1 MPIYKDDE
9 RGTWFAKVNYTDMF
23 GKRCQKKKRGFRTKR
38 EALEWERAFALKS
51 AGTTDMLF
59 KDFVDLYIDDV
70 KNRIRP
76 QTLHTKKVYISHH
89 VLPFFGDL
97 KLNEIEP
104 LHIRKWQNEYLLQY
118 RTSKG
123 KPLSNG
129 TLNSIQ
135 RHLSA
140 IFNYAIKLYNLAYN
154 PLSKVG
160 YVSIP
165 ENKKMI
171 VWTPED
177 FKRFLK
183 VVDDKMDYCIFN
195 TLYLTGMRIGEALAL
210 QVKDIDF
217 NNKTITINKT
227 ACYIGSKCYI
237 NPPKT
242 PKSNRTITISNR
254 LVNILDNFIKSLY
267 GVNNDTYVFNISR
280 NYIDKRLRK
289 YIKSVGVAPI
299 SLHGFRH
306 SHASLLIELGFAP
319 TAIADRLGHENVTTT
334 LNTYSHMFPSKQ
346 SEIADRL
353 DKLF

>member
-23 GKRCQKKKRGFRTKR
+23 GKRCQKKKRGFRTKK

-140 IFNYAIKLYNLAYN
+140 ILNYAVKLYNLPYN
-154 PLSKVG
+154 PLAKVG
-160 YVSIP
+160 YISIP
-165 ENKKMI
+165 EDKKML

-177 FKRFLK
+177 FKRFIK

-210 QVKDIDF
+210 QVKDIDLK
-217 NNKTITINKT
+217 NKTITVNKT
-227 ACYIGSKCYI
+227 AYYIGSKCYI

-289 YIKSVGVAPI
+289 YIKSVGIAPM

-319 TAIADRLGHENVTTT
+319 TAIANRLGHENVTTT

-346 SEIADRL
+346 SEIADKL
-353 DKLF
+353 DSLF

>member
-23 GKRCQKKKRGFRTKR
+23 GKRCQKKKRGFRTKK

-59 KDFVDLYIDDV
+59 KDFVDLYIDDI
-70 KNRIRP
+70 KNRIKP
-76 QTLHTKKVYISHH
+76 QTLYTKTLYINHH
-89 VLPFFGDL
+89 ILPFFGDL

-104 LHIRKWQNEYLLQY
+104 LHIRKWQNNHLLQY
-118 RTSKG
+118 KTDKG
-123 KPLSNG
+123 KTLSNG
-129 TLNSIQ
+129 TINTIQ
-135 RHLSA
+135 GVLST
-140 IFNYAIKLYNLAYN
+140 ILNYAVKLYNLPYN

-165 ENKKMI
+165 EDKKMT
-171 VWTPED
+171 VWSPED
-177 FKRFLK
+177 FKRFID
-183 VVDDKMDYCIFN
+183 VVNDKMYHCLFN
-195 TLYLTGMRIGEALAL
+195 TLYFTGMRIGEALAL

-217 NNKTITINKT
+217 NNKTITVNKT
-227 ACYIGSKCYI
+227 AYTVGGKTYL
-237 NPPKT
+237 NAPKT
-242 PKSNRTITISNR
+242 PKSNRTITISNK
-254 LVNILDNFIKSLY
+254 LVYLLADFIKSLY
-267 GVNNDTYVFNISR
+267 GVNNDTYIFNITHSA
-280 NYIDKRLRK
+280 ISKKLRK
-289 YIKSVGVAPI
+289 YIKRAGVSPI

-334 LNTYSHMFPSKQ
+334 LNIYSHMFPSKQ
-346 SEIADRL
+346 SEIADKL

>member
-9 RGTWFAKVNYTDMF
+9 RGTWFVKVNYTDMF

-59 KDFVDLYIDDV
+59 KDFVDLYIDDI
-70 KNRIRP
+70 KNRIKP
-76 QTLHTKKVYISHH
+76 QTLYTKTLYINHH
-89 VLPFFGDL
+89 ILPFFGDL

-104 LHIRKWQNEYLLQY
+104 LHVRKWQNDHLLQY
-118 RTSKG
+118 KTNKGELLTNSTLRTIQG
-123 KPLSNG
+123 YLS
-129 TLNSIQ
+129 S
-135 RHLSA
+135 
-140 IFNYAIKLYNLAYN
+140 IFNYAIKLYNLPYN

-160 YVSIP
+160 YISIP

-177 FKRFLK
+177 FKRFIK

-195 TLYLTGMRIGEALAL
+195 TLYFTGMRIGEALAL
-210 QVKDIDF
+210 QVKDIDLK
-217 NNKTITINKT
+217 NKTITVNKT
-227 ACYIGSKCYI
+227 AYYIGSKCYI
-237 NPPKT
+237 NAPKT
-242 PKSNRTITISNR
+242 PKSNRTIAINNR
-254 LVNILDNFIKSLY
+254 LVNILDDFIKSLY
-267 GVNNDTYVFNISR
+267 GSNDDTYIFNVTRGYIAKRLR
-280 NYIDKRLRK
+280 NYIK
-289 YIKSVGVAPI
+289 YAGVAPI

-334 LNTYSHMFPSKQ
+334 LNIYSHMFPSKQ
-346 SEIADRL
+346 SEIADKL